1 MQFTENKWG
10 YLEITVNTLETIV
23 LPYVL
28 IRSLNL
34 NLADLIFVLVIGCFM
49 LKSRSMRSGIV
60 ARSSIGKTSCN
71 QSTELSKIESADLI
85 KTKINDYIQWGA
97 ISWCHFCPRTRL
109 QNVLFH
115 CPSRTFQSIQFRWSW
130 DSYAYRVHCP
140 VDSNLN

>member
-1 MQFTENKWG
+1 MQNKCRG

-60 ARSSIGKTSCN
+60 ARSIIGKTSCN

-85 KTKINDYIQWGA
+85 KTKINDYIQLGCDIFVSFLPTHTIA
-97 ISWCHFCPRTRL
+97 KCFISLSVSHVPKHSIPLELRQLCLPCPL
-109 QNVLFH
+109 S
-115 CPSRTFQSIQFRWSW
+115 SRQQFE
-130 DSYAYRVHCP
+130 
-140 VDSNLN
+140 LE